1 MGSDDDLA
9 RQRIEEEM
17 KKIQLESSRQRKE
30 AMKKLV
36 GDAQDVGS
44 RKQGVDESVQKW
56 AEKGTTKQGSVN
68 VKVSGDGVKAR
79 KMAYAEQLEAFSN
92 KGKSLEHLEGKNLSY
107 ENYKKFEVAP
117 SSTAPSLFGTTD
129 DDDGNDQPI
138 SKSQTSDFSNVES
151 EEAIVLPN
159 GEKRITITGY
169 DHQGRKLTKTKI
181 ILAQNQQG
189 SHSSN
194 TNSNNETNSEE
205 ITQYYSLEDIRQR
218 RVEGIDKNRREQY
231 LSPTDFEKAFG
242 MTKEEFAK
250 LAKWKRDNL
259 KRNLYLF

>member
-1 MGSDDDLA
+1 M
-9 RQRIEEEM
+9 
-17 KKIQLESSRQRKE
+17 
-30 AMKKLV
+30 
-36 GDAQDVGS
+36 
-44 RKQGVDESVQKW
+44 
-56 AEKGTTKQGSVN
+56 
-68 VKVSGDGVKAR
+68 
-79 KMAYAEQLEAFSN
+79 
-92 KGKSLEHLEGKNLSY
+92 
-107 ENYKKFEVAP
+107 
-117 SSTAPSLFGTTD
+117 
-129 DDDGNDQPI
+129 
-138 SKSQTSDFSNVES
+138 
-151 EEAIVLPN
+151 
-159 GEKRITITGY
+159 
-169 DHQGRKLTKTKI
+169 
-181 ILAQNQQG
+181 AQNQQG